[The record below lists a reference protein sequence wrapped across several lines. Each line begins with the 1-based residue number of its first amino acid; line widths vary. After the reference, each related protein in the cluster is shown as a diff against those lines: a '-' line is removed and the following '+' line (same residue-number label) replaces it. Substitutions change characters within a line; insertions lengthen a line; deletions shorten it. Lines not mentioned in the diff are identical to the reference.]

1 MAITIPAAL
10 KRDLLL
16 KSAMRVFKNRILPI
30 LAFATK
36 FENKPL
42 EGTNIIQVPYY
53 PLATGASTDFVNGT
67 GYTTY
72 QAQTIQTKNVTV
84 NKRKYRAL
92 DLASVDY
99 NRQPFLDFEKS
110 IGLEAEKLADDVLA
124 DVFSIVTAANY
135 AATTTAAMAASAFD
149 ADDALLLRRLCN
161 EANWPMPGRSLV
173 LDATFEEYLLRDTRL
188 QSVLTAGQTGAIT
201 EARLPRVAGFDV
213 YPVALLPQNGLEKI
227 AGMAAIPSA
236 LFFASAPVTP
246 HPVLL
251 RNTVEYQAVTDPDT
265 GLTLEYR
272 MFGDPVKDTI
282 VEVIEVNYG
291 YAVGEAAALK
301 RIVIP

>member
-36 FENKPL
+36 FQDKPL

-72 QAQTIQTKNVTV
+72 QAQTIQTKSVTV

-92 DLASVDY
+92 DLASIDY

-110 IGLEAEKLADDVLA
+110 IGLEAAKLADDVLA
-124 DVFSIVTAANY
+124 DVFSLVTAANY
-135 AATTTAAMAASAFD
+135 ASTTTAAMLASAFD
-149 ADDALLLRRLCN
+149 VDDALLLRRLCN

-173 LDATFEEYLLRDTRL
+173 LDATFEENLLKDARV
-188 QSVLTAGQTGAIT
+188 QSILTAGQTGAVS
-201 EARLPRVAGFDV
+201 EAKLPRVAGFDV
-213 YPVALLPQNGLEKI
+213 YPVALLPQNGAEKI

-251 RNTVEYQAVTDPDT
+251 RNTVEYQAMTDPDT